1 MGALAHEVDALRLLR
16 AVTAMRGHSLPE
28 LAFQKAGAQNALVE
42 PPARRGS
49 ETVAMKQI
57 KAYPLES
64 EADLARI
71 ALEGV
76 DIPAVVVGVGIGVKG
91 GALLVPEDRVDAALK
106 VLKDLE
112 ENQ

>member
-1 MGALAHEVDALRLLR
+1 
-16 AVTAMRGHSLPE
+16 
-28 LAFQKAGAQNALVE
+28 LAFETADGQNAPVE
-42 PPARRGS
+42 PLARRRS
-49 ETVAMKQI
+49 EMVAMKQI
-57 KAYPLES
+57 RAYLLES
-64 EADLARI
+64 EANLARI

-112 ENQ
+112 DSR